1 MAERSPALRSFP
13 VLPPSA
19 AEAAALSVAAGYLA
33 RAGTRTASLLLGGR
47 VVGGDAALLE
57 ALRDSLLGSAALCDG
72 LLDLADQ
79 RKPAA
84 QAAGDL
90 PAGVVRR

>member
-1 MAERSPALRSFP
+1 MTERSPALRSFP

-33 RAGTRTASLLLGGR
+33 RAGTGTASLLLGGR

-72 LLDLADQ
+72 LLDLTEQRGRQDQ
-79 RKPAA
+79 RPA
-84 QAAGDL
+84 DFR
-90 PAGVVRR
+90 PAGSGG